1 LWVHLFTLHSHP
13 NAGAVERQSA
23 IDPKLDQRITAAGL
37 KHVQESTATEKL
49 QKKIDQAGSDQ
60 N

>member
-1 LWVHLFTLHSHP
+1 V
-13 NAGAVERQSA
+13 A

-37 KHVQESTATEKL
+37 KHAQESTATEKL
-49 QKKIDQAGSDQ
+49 QKKISQAGSDQ